1 MNSNRTDES
10 KNRRQEEMLAR
21 RLGETLEQSAPQG
34 EPCLDAEWIA
44 AYHERSLDPEE
55 MEQCE
60 MHFAAC
66 SRCRKTLTMLTATD
80 QTPLA
85 EKEVTILGEVAAA
98 TVHASRDADKTERRR
113 WISWR
118 TPWLAPVLGVAAA
131 LIVWV
136 AVRPP
141 WRAPNQDSSG
151 TLIAQAPAEEL
162 TRPEQALP
170 EKQSPPPATPQ
181 KAPET
186 RGASRA
192 DRAIARETAPAPAAE
207 ALAKNRSAEN
217 NSVAAVKPGEAPAG
231 DAART
236 EKKAQ
241 AELKSVPAAAPAS
254 RSAATAPAPPA
265 PGAQAQAGGAA
276 SADVSAPNATTQSV
290 IVTEQAP
297 AVSTPNST
305 PGTPMSEGKSANVPM
320 AARNYKALDVMQ
332 ANGSSI
338 VLINAP
344 SGKNVWRAGSNGSI
358 EISSD
363 ARQTWHAQKSP
374 VQDDWLAGSAVSD
387 KICWLAGR
395 HGAIALTT
403 NGKRWNRIIS
413 PAQPNAA
420 GKLPD
425 WTSISASSA
434 RAATIT
440 ASDQRRFTTQDGGKT
455 WQAQ

>member
-21 RLGETLEQSAPQG
+21 RLGETLEQSAPG
-34 EPCLDAEWIA
+34 DEPCLDAEWIA
-44 AYHERSLDPEE
+44 AYHERSLGPEE

-66 SRCRKTLTMLTATD
+66 SRCRKTLAMLTATD

-85 EKEVTILGEVAAA
+85 EKEVTSLGEVAAA
-98 TVHASRDADKTERRR
+98 TVHASREADKTGRRR
-113 WISWR
+113 WLSWR

-151 TLIAQAPAEEL
+151 TLIAQAPAEES
-162 TRPEQALP
+162 TRPAQALP
-170 EKQSPPPATPQ
+170 EKQSPPLATPQ

-186 RGASRA
+186 SGASRA

-217 NSVAAVKPGEAPAG
+217 NSVAAVTPGEAPAG
-231 DAART
+231 DAVRD

-254 RSAATAPAPPA
+254 PSAAAPALPA
-265 PGAQAQAGGAA
+265 PRAKAQAGGAA
-276 SADVSAPNATTQSV
+276 SADVSAPYSTNQSV

-305 PGTPMSEGKSANVPM
+305 PGTAMSEGKSANVPM

-338 VLINAP
+338 VLIDAP
-344 SGKNVWRAGSNGSI
+344 SGKNVWRAGLNGSI
-358 EISSD
+358 EISTD
-363 ARQTWHAQKSP
+363 AGQTWHAQKSP

-395 HGAIALTT
+395 NGAIALTT
-403 NGKRWNRIIS
+403 NGNRWTGIAS
-413 PAQPNAA
+413 PAQPDAS

-425 WTSISASSA
+425 WTGISASSA
-434 RAATIT
+434 QAATIT
-440 ASDQRRFTTQDGGKT
+440 ARDQRRFTTQDAGKT